1 MKENILKRLKKYN
14 MGGESGKFASFGLK
28 AIRPFLSGAAS
39 RIAGPLGLMFGS
51 QKLGA
56 APNPQ
61 FTNVNVP
68 LPGGGTTDF
77 MTTIPSNTS
86 VDMGAANDQI
96 QAAMA
101 PKFQMG
107 GVEPLPGG
115 MMAPIPGT
123 DAVEFM
129 GNKHN
134 ESGMGSDS
142 GIMVDQ
148 QTEVEDGETMD
159 QVTMK
164 HGGNRDYF
172 FSDHLKKG
180 GVSYANM
187 HKNILEMGGSQEDI
201 NMLAR
206 MQEKAAGRDPNQ
218 VAKLGGVVEYGA
230 GGVGPTSLQNLYAS
244 VNIPTENTNTETGDN
259 TTVDNTDPYGNYLK
273 RQKEKEQ
280 DQLQEMR
287 DALAKQDIPLE
298 AKIGMGVQML
308 PLIGAMFTKQK
319 DPELMT
325 YTPGF
330 TSPVVAGRVKG
341 LTYEAPDQNAAR
353 AALSRLY
360 TGQNIGLNRAGLGPG
375 DQSNRQLNFSK
386 SLNALSAIGA
396 QESKDKLSAENL
408 SKQSKQKAEM
418 MNVQNELKAASINA
432 QMIQREADRK
442 QTIENTNAQIKNL
455 RENEKIANRI
465 NLLQTFASNVST
477 GAGDIMQFKA
487 ADRLARAQ
495 GIYGIFERDK
505 MKNILMQDPDFRKL
519 GAADQNKRIS
529 EMYNKLFPTTG

>member
-14 MGGESGKFASFGLK
+14 TGGTMMSDAQPIIETVGKQGVKTGLS
-28 AIRPFLSGAAS
+28 RFLTSSPFLTRLLGVGSGIGTMGTFGYETMKGYGKELPNMGVNIGDLAENS
-39 RIAGPLGLMFGS
+39 GLSAGYSM
-51 QKLGA
+51 K
-56 APNPQ
+56 
-61 FTNVNVP
+61 
-68 LPGGGTTDF
+68 
-77 MTTIPSNTS
+77 
-86 VDMGAANDQI
+86 
-96 QAAMA
+96 
-101 PKFQMG
+101 QMG

-115 MMAPIPGT
+115 VAAAIPGS

-142 GIMVDQ
+142 GIMVDE

-159 QVTMK
+159 QVNMK
-164 HGGNRDYF
+164 HGGKRDYF
-172 FSDHLKKG
+172 FSSYLKKG
-180 GVSYANM
+180 GKSYADM
-187 HKNILEMGGSQEDI
+187 HKNILAMGGSQEDI

-218 VAKLGGVVEYGA
+218 VAKLGGVVKYEEA
-230 GGVGPTSLQNLYAS
+230 GPAPTSVEDLYAS
-244 VNIPTENTNTETGDN
+244 LNIPMGNTTTE
-259 TTVDNTDPYGNYLK
+259 TVDNTNDYDNYLK
-273 RQKEKEQ
+273 QLSKEKEQ

-330 TSPVVAGRVKG
+330 TSPIVTGRVKG

-353 AALSRLY
+353 AALARLY
-360 TGQNIGLNRAGLGPG
+360 AGQNVGLNRAGLGPA

-386 SLNALSAIGA
+386 SLNALSTIGA
-396 QESKDKLSAENL
+396 QESKDRLSAENL
-408 SKQSKQKAEM
+408 SKQSQQKAEA

-442 QTIENTNAQIKNL
+442 QAIENTNAQIRNL

-505 MKNILMQDPDFRKL
+505 MKNILMQDPEFRKL
-519 GAADQNKRIS
+519 GSEDQNKRIS
-529 EMYNKLFPTTG
+529 EMYNKLFPKV